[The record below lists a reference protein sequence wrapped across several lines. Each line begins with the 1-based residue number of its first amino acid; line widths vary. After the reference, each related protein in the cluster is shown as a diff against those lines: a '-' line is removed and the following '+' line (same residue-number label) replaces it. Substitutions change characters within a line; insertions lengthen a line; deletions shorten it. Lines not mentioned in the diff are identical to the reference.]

1 MDETPSSASSR
12 VNVNAIPI
20 QIRNQITVAL
30 KDRIAAGEM
39 KGEVTINNPDCISYP
54 CQCQAETYCCLC
66 MNGYCTSI
74 CQNGCEQIT
83 YLVCMTSDGETCP

>member
-39 KGEVTINNPDCISYP
+39 KGDFRSV
-54 CQCQAETYCCLC
+54 
-66 MNGYCTSI
+66 CT
-74 CQNGCEQIT
+74 
-83 YLVCMTSDGETCP
+83 L